1 MSELTRH
8 PDRPPVPAR
17 STTEDTDELE
27 AGSLDADRA
36 VLEARVALFDL
47 DVLAD
52 VLLELDNAIGDPARI
67 RASRRMAEG
76 IRVALAALNAAD
88 V

>member
-1 MSELTRH
+1 MSELTRR

-17 STTEDTDELE
+17 SADTEELD
-27 AGSLDADRA
+27 APSLDADRA

-52 VLLELDNAIGDPARI
+52 VLLELDVAIGDRARI
-67 RASRRMAEG
+67 RASERMAEG
-76 IRVALAALNAAD
+76 VRVALAALNAAD